1 MLEVRNLKKRFG
13 KTWAVDGL
21 NFTLQPGRIYA
32 FVGPNG
38 AGKTTTMRMIATLE
52 EPTAGTILVN
62 GQPIQEEPYAI
73 RRMIGYMPDHYGVYP
88 DMTIRDYLEFYARA
102 YGIAPSIRNSRISN
116 LMEFTG
122 LDRIDGKKVDS
133 LSKGMMQRLN
143 MGRGL
148 LNDPKLLIL
157 DEPAA
162 GLDPRARIELRY
174 LLKQLAAQGRT
185 IFISSHI
192 LTELAEMCD
201 EMLIIDRGRQVMFG
215 TVDQIQTGM
224 QETVE
229 ISMKVLEPE
238 ANASRIEQWLLENPA
253 VSNLSVSDNGAVRF
267 SYPGDRAGCAD
278 LLSQVVRQGFPI
290 IEFHPVAL
298 SMEEVFMQITE
309 SEIVQ

>member
-1 MLEVRNLKKRFG
+1 MLEVKDLRKRFG

-21 NFTLQPGRIYA
+21 SFTLQPGRIYA

-38 AGKTTTMRMIATLE
+38 AGKTTTMRMISTLE
-52 EPTAGTILVN
+52 EPTSGTITIN
-62 GQPIQEEPYAI
+62 GQSVMEEPYEI
-73 RRMIGYMPDHYGVYP
+73 RRQIGYMPDHYGVYP

-102 YGIAPSIRNSRISN
+102 YGLPPEIRQSRISN
-116 LMEFTG
+116 LMTFTG
-122 LDRIDGKKVDS
+122 LDRIDGKKVDA

-148 LNDPKLLIL
+148 LNDPKILIL

-215 TVDQIQTGM
+215 TVDQIHSEM
-224 QETVE
+224 QESVE
-229 ISMKVLEPE
+229 ISMKLLDPQEH
-238 ANASRIEQWLLENPA
+238 AARMEQWLMEQPHIT
-253 VSNLSVSDNGAVRF
+253 NLQVQDSGAVRLT
-267 SYPGDRAGCAD
+267 YPGDKHQCAD
-278 LLSQVVRQGFPI
+278 LLQRIVREGFPI
-290 IEFHPVAL
+290 IEFRPVML

-309 SEIVQ
+309 SEIVE

>member
-1 MLEVRNLKKRFG
+1 MLEVLNLRKKFG

-21 NFTLQPGRIYA
+21 NFSLQPGRIYA

-52 EPTAGTILVN
+52 DPTDGTITIN
-62 GQPIQEEPYAI
+62 GQSVQEEPYEV
-73 RRMIGYMPDHYGVYP
+73 RRVIGYMPDHYGVYP
-88 DMTIRDYLEFYARA
+88 DLTIRDYLEFYAMA
-102 YGIAPSIRNSRISN
+102 YGIPRDVRLSRIN
-116 LMEFTG
+116 NIMEFTG
-122 LDRIDGKKVDS
+122 LDRIDGKKVDA

-148 LNDPKLLIL
+148 LNDPKILIL

-162 GLDPRARIELRY
+162 GLDPRARVELRY
-174 LLKQLAAQGRT
+174 LLKQLAGQGRT

-215 TVDQIQTGM
+215 TVDQIQNEM

-229 ISMKVLEPE
+229 ISMRLLDPADHAARLEE
-238 ANASRIEQWLLENPA
+238 WLLEQPG
-253 VSNLSVSDNGAVRF
+253 VSELDVLDSGNVRF
-267 SYPGDRAGCAD
+267 NFPGDKAGCAEI
-278 LLSQVVRQGFPI
+278 LKRIVSAGFPI
-290 IEFHPVAL
+290 LEFRPVHL

-309 SEIVQ
+309 SEIVE